1 MKVRLLHNVII
12 NNKHLA
18 RGTLVEDSDLTENLR
33 NNPEI
38 VTKQLNPDEGLV
50 LALVPISYS
59 QRTQMADGSHI
70 YLQATIPAGDT
81 FALSDIGE
89 RDREILVEGQ
99 HYASRFTDA
108 DKANVRYAFHQAELQ
123 YFQPTD
129 GNDIPLNP
137 GAYSR

>member
-1 MKVRLLHNVII
+1 MII

-108 DKANVRYAFHQAELQ
+108 DKANVRYAFHQAEVQ
-123 YFQPTD
+123 YFQPTY